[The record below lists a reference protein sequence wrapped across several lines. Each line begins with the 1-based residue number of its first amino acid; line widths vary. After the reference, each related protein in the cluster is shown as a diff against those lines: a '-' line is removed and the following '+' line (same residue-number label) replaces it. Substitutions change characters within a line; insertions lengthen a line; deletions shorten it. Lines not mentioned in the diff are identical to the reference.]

1 VLAVTDWAVFVFRLI
16 HITAGVWW
24 AGSIFMFVVFVQPS
38 ARAIAPA
45 GAPFMME
52 FLARRKVPD
61 RLLMLAA
68 TTIVAGLV
76 LYWIRWHDYASL
88 GDYATSGM
96 GLGITIGALSA
107 ITAALIGLFATRP
120 TANRFMGLAGQVAAS
135 GQPPSPEVGQQIQ
148 QLQAKLTM
156 LAKLNLTF
164 VTIAV
169 VCMATAR
176 YW

>member
-1 VLAVTDWAVFVFRLI
+1 MLATDWTVFVFRLI
-16 HITAGVWW
+16 HVTGGVWW
-24 AGSIFMFVVFVQPS
+24 AGSVFLFVVFVQPS

-52 FLARRKVPD
+52 FLGKRKVPD
-61 RLLMLAA
+61 RILALAA
-68 TTIVAGLV
+68 ITIAAGLV
-76 LYWIRWHDYASL
+76 LYWIDWQDAASL
-88 GDYATSGM
+88 GDFVSSGR

-107 ITAALIGLFATRP
+107 IAAAVVGAALTRP
-120 TANRFMGLAGQVAAS
+120 TANRFLALARDVAAS
-135 GQPPSPEVGQQIQ
+135 GGPPSPEVGQEMQ
-148 QLQAKLTM
+148 QLQAKLTT
-156 LAKLNLTF
+156 LAKVNLTL

>member
-1 VLAVTDWAVFVFRLI
+1 VIATDWGVLLFRLI

-24 AGSIFMFVVFVQPS
+24 AGSIFLFVMFVQPS
-38 ARAIAPA
+38 AKAIAPA

-52 FLARRKVPD
+52 LLGKRKVAD
-61 RLLMLAA
+61 RILGLA
-68 TTIVAGLV
+68 TVTIAAGLV
-76 LYWIRWHDYASL
+76 LYWIDWHDAPSL
-88 GDYATSGM
+88 GDFAAHGH

-107 ITAALIGLFATRP
+107 ITAFLIGLFATRP
-120 TANRFMGLAGQVAAS
+120 TANRFMALAGQVAAS
-135 GQPPSPEVGQQIQ
+135 GGPPTPKMGQQIQ
-148 QLQAKLTM
+148 QLQGRLAA
-156 LAKLNLTF
+156 LAKVNLTF